1 MLWGRI
7 SSISD
12 MTAASF
18 SHVILLMTGKSL
30 TVCSVTVRFM
40 LLAQDAEVTSV
51 IQKAVSR
58 TVQPA
63 LFLTEEADMSI
74 Y

>member
-12 MTAASF
+12 TTAASI
-18 SHVILLMTGKSL
+18 SLVIALMAWKSL
-30 TVCSVTVRFM
+30 TVCSATARCM

-51 IQKAVSR
+51 IQKTASR

-63 LFLTEEADMSI
+63 LFLTGEADMSI

>member
-12 MTAASF
+12 TTAASI
-18 SHVILLMTGKSL
+18 SLVIALMAWKSL
-30 TVCSVTVRFM
+30 TVCSATVRFM
-40 LLAQDAEVTSV
+40 LSVRDAEETSV

-63 LFLTEEADMSI
+63 LFLTGEADMSI